1 MFIDVDCRH
10 PEAIL
15 TPMPEGLSQQ
25 QVGLGAGRARQ
36 GYADLSV
43 RLAPGLPVLK
53 YVRCPRCVVVSARG
67 RSASF

>member
-25 QVGLGAGRARQ
+25 QVGLGAGL
-36 GYADLSV
+36 GEDLFSMYN
-43 RLAPGLPVLK
+43 LA
-53 YVRCPRCVVVSARG
+53 SE
-67 RSASF
+67 